1 MKNASLPMR
10 LGALW
15 IALLAV
21 GTPLA
26 ASAETGEVAALRQ
39 EVTELKQVV
48 ERLDGRVERLERQL
62 SSSPSKSSFEG
73 SQSPAAPVP
82 PSPAPAAPAESVRDH
97 WRRIDHGMTTQEVE
111 ALLGPPQRTMTVNT
125 RTVWYYTYPEV
136 GSGSVVF
143 APDDGVADW
152 QVPPFNTWW

>member
-1 MKNASLPMR
+1 MTKASLPMR

-26 ASAETGEVAALRQ
+26 AGAETGEVAALRQ
-39 EVTELKQVV
+39 EVNELKQVV

-62 SSSPSKSSFEG
+62 SSPPSKSTFQG

-82 PSPAPAAPAESVRDH
+82 PSPAPAVPAESVRDH

-111 ALLGPPQRTMTVNT
+111 ALLGPPQRTMKVNT
-125 RTVWYYTYPEV
+125 RTVWYYTYPDV

-143 APDDGVADW
+143 APDDGVDDW

>member
-1 MKNASLPMR
+1 MTNASLPMR
-10 LGALW
+10 LGALL
-15 IALLAV
+15 IALVSV

-26 ASAETGEVAALRQ
+26 ARAETGEVAALRQ

-62 SSSPSKSSFEG
+62 SSPPAKSSFQG

-111 ALLGPPQRTMTVNT
+111 ALLGPPQRTMKVNT
-125 RTVWYYTYPEV
+125 RTVWYYTYPDV